1 MKGNREQREINGAQ
15 EWLLPC
21 GYLPVEEI
29 LTCGFDGLAKRQT
42 YKSKPRTKLRGDNKR
57 EPSTH

>member
-29 LTCGFDGLAKRQT
+29 LMVLQ
-42 YKSKPRTKLRGDNKR
+42 RGRHINQSP
-57 EPSTH
+57 EPN